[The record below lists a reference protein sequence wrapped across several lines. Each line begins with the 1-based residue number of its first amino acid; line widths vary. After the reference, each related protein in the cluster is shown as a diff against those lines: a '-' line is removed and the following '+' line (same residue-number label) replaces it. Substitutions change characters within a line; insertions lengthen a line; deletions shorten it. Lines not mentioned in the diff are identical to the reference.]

1 MSARDITGGV
11 AVNYVLPAASGAP
24 GQVLA
29 VGVPAPTA
37 LNQLVWATAAPTLVT
52 SYTLTLYEVGGDGS
66 TAEIS
71 GNLYRS
77 GTIMILAVQGAATQM
92 NTVNSGG
99 VISQTALPAPPG
111 GRVAFA
117 LPIFDATLGVNTVAV
132 AYIDSTGFV
141 ILGPDAAARFAPGK
155 TLSLLG
161 FTLVW
166 EAAA

>member
-11 AVNYVLPAASGAP
+11 AANYVLPAASGIP

-29 VGVPAPTA
+29 VGVPAPT

-66 TAEIS
+66 TAKIS

-77 GTIMILAVQGAATQM
+77 GTIMILAMQGAATQM
-92 NTVNSGG
+92 NTVVSGPI
-99 VISQTALPAPPG
+99 ISQTVVPGPPLG
-111 GRVAFA
+111 MVTFA

-132 AYIDSTGFV
+132 MAIDSSGTV
-141 ILGPDAAARFAPGK
+141 SLGPDAAARFAPGK
-155 TLSLLG
+155 TLLLLG